1 MKNNKEFLPQL
12 QQMLKSGCPDNQKLA
27 FEISKSLGLYKQMLK
42 PWENL
47 WKLIH
52 GSNMRDYRMLSK
64 LLDTHY
70 LNLSAR
76 NLKEIPEAV
85 FYMPKLKHLDISKN
99 KISHIPSALSE
110 MPHLYHINLNN
121 NLLESLPISICNMSN
136 LTELYLSGNRLQA
149 LERLSPSIEILNISD
164 NNFTTTPVALL
175 TNNNLHSIDISHNEV
190 DCWNLSQINLDKLF
204 YLHTEVHN
212 INSEINREL
221 LQIYDE
227 TGQYVKLIDKKFFGA
242 KFYGLTTGM
251 NFDKDFDS
259 KFFRSNKNSRTPYL
273 IIDLKNEWQ
282 KYHGLDKAELIQEHF
297 LNNREI
303 RKFFH

>member
-1 MKNNKEFLPQL
+1 MKNNKELLLQL

-27 FEISKSLGLYKQMLK
+27 FEIAKSLGLYKNMLK

-52 GSNMRDYRMLSK
+52 GNNMRDYRMLSK

-85 FYMPKLKHLDISKN
+85 FYMPKLKYLDISKN
-99 KISHIPSALSE
+99 KISHIPAALAE

-121 NLLESLPISICNMSN
+121 NLLESLPTSICNMSN
-136 LTELYLSGNRLQA
+136 LIELYLSGNRLQA

-175 TNNNLHSIDISHNEV
+175 TNNNLHSIDITHNEV
-190 DCWNLSQINLDKLF
+190 ACWNLSQINLDKLF
-204 YLHTEVHN
+204 YLHVEVHN
-212 INSEINREL
+212 INSEIKREL

-227 TGQYVKLIDKKFFGA
+227 TGQYVRLIDKKFFGA
-242 KFYGLTTGM
+242 KFYGLITGM

-259 KFFRSNKNSRTPYL
+259 KFFRSSKQSRIPYSH
-273 IIDLKNEWQ
+273 IDLKNEWQ
-282 KYHGLDKAELIQEHF
+282 KFHGLEKAEIIQEYF

-303 RKFFH
+303 RKFFS

>member
-1 MKNNKEFLPQL
+1 MKNNKELLPQL

-27 FEISKSLGLYKQMLK
+27 FEIAKSLGLYKHLVK

-64 LLDTHY
+64 LLDTFY

-85 FYMPKLKHLDISKN
+85 FYMPKLKYLDISKN
-99 KISHIPSALSE
+99 KISHIPAALSE

-121 NLLESLPISICNMSN
+121 NLLESLPTSICNMSN
-136 LTELYLSGNRLQA
+136 LTDLYLSGNRLQA
-149 LERLSPSIEILNISD
+149 LDKLSPSIAFLNIS
-164 NNFTTTPVALL
+164 NNYFKTTPVALL
-175 TNNNLHSIDISHNEV
+175 TNNKLHSIDITHNEV
-190 DCWNLSQINLDKLF
+190 ACWNLSQINLDKLF
-204 YLHTEVHN
+204 YLHVEVHN
-212 INSEINREL
+212 INSELNREL
-221 LQIYDE
+221 LHMYDE
-227 TGQYVKLIDKKFFGA
+227 TGQYVRIINKKKLGESFFE
-242 KFYGLTTGM
+242 FSSGM
-251 NFDKDFDS
+251 NFDLDFDS
-259 KFFRSNKNSRTPYL
+259 KFFNSNKNRTSL
-273 IIDLKNEWQ
+273 FSLRDLKNEWQ
-282 KYHGLDKAELIQEHF
+282 KFHGLEKAELIQEYF